1 MQELLTLAQ
10 PRVRRTLVYLDLGG
24 MATVKA
30 QPQTGDA
37 ADLADPRLPR
47 MPPRRSGKYRF
58 YGHSYTAEYVTRA
71 PVQTALLV
79 VVRFVFLLTLIR
91 DTDSIA

>member
-37 ADLADPRLPR
+37 ADLAVPATAAHAAAPQWQVQIL
-47 MPPRRSGKYRF
+47 RS
-58 YGHSYTAEYVTRA
+58 
-71 PVQTALLV
+71 
-79 VVRFVFLLTLIR
+79 
-91 DTDSIA
+91 